1 MAKEA
6 LSNSVS
12 ISELRH
18 MREVE
23 GLTNKE
29 IAKRLDVAP
38 STISR
43 YLGPQDPEILKRI
56 RRKSGGQHVEQ
67 STIDEILRLY
77 DEGRSING
85 IAEKLGLGW
94 NTVKAD
100 PQDKGPNWKKKK
112 ELDAIPVEPIKVE
125 PIAHAEKSVA
135 NEEPVVPEVPV
146 QEGEI
151 SMLRII
157 SSRQSIRMQGAE
169 CQYEVELGAG
179 TDSVTIINSDKQE
192 VAVLDADGLSGLIG
206 ELSQILC
213 KMKEAAAA

>member
-56 RRKSGGQHVEQ
+56 RRKSGSQHIEQ
-67 STIDEILRLY
+67 DTIDEIRRLY

-94 NTVKAD
+94 KTVKAYT
-100 PQDKGPNWKKKK
+100 QDMGPNWKRKK
-112 ELDAIPVEPIKVE
+112 EFVFDTAPEEPIQ
-125 PIAHAEKSVA
+125 
-135 NEEPVVPEVPV
+135 EEPVQEEPVAAEEVTIYDRRSEYP
-146 QEGEI
+146 
-151 SMLRII
+151 MLRIV
-157 SSRQSIRMQGAE
+157 SQRKSIRMQGAE
-169 CQYEVELGAG
+169 CVYEIELGEG
-179 TDSVTIINSDKQE
+179 TDSVSILNSDKQE

-213 KMKEAAAA
+213 KMKEEAA

>member
-23 GLTNKE
+23 GLNNKE

-56 RRKSGGQHVEQ
+56 RRKSGSQHVEQ
-67 STIDEILRLY
+67 GTIDEIRRLY

-94 NTVKAD
+94 KTVKAYT
-100 PQDKGPNWKKKK
+100 QDMGPNWKRKK
-112 ELDAIPVEPIKVE
+112 ELDAVPADPVNKY
-125 PIAHAEKSVA
+125 
-135 NEEPVVPEVPV
+135 EPVDHEEDVKNNRG
-146 QEGEI
+146 GEYP
-151 SMLRII
+151 MLRIEI
-157 SSRQSIRMQGAE
+157 QRHIILIQGAE
-169 CQYEVELGAG
+169 CQYEIELGDG
-179 TDSVTIINSDKQE
+179 TDSVTILNSDRQE

-213 KMKEAAAA
+213 RMKGAAA